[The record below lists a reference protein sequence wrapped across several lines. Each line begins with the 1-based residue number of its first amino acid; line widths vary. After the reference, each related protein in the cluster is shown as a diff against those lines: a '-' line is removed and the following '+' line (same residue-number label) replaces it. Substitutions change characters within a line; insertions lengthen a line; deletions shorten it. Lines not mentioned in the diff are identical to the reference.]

1 MDYLAAMRSFVR
13 AVDLGSLSRAAQES
27 GAKVSTVSRHIAALE
42 ADVGSALL
50 NRSTHRL
57 HLTEIGA
64 VFHIN
69 ALRIIADVDAMRGL
83 ASSLNDKPQGL
94 LRISLPA
101 AFGRRHV
108 VPHLPAFL
116 DAYPAIRIDAT
127 LTDTHVDLIEAGA
140 DVAIRI
146 GTLPDSRLVARRF
159 APHRRIACASPDRA
173 AQIGPVARPAD
184 LAPAEALIFSLQPSP
199 SWHFR
204 NQTNGERA
212 TVEIF
217 GRVRAND
224 SEALLTC
231 ALAGQG
237 VALLPTW
244 IAHADLDRGTLVS
257 LLPDWE
263 GSIAQD
269 FEKAI
274 WAIYPP
280 KKIVSPKV
288 RAFID
293 FFEAR
298 FCKPAY
304 WDAPAEHRR

>member
-13 AVDLGSLSRAAQES
+13 AVDLGSLSRAAQET
-27 GAKVSTVSRHIAALE
+27 GAKVSTVSRHISALE
-42 ADVGSALL
+42 ADVGAALL

-57 HLTEIGA
+57 RLTEIGA
-64 VFHIN
+64 VFHAH
-69 ALRIIADVDAMRGL
+69 ALRIVADVDAMRGL
-83 ASSLNDKPQGL
+83 ASALNDTPQGL
-94 LRISLPA
+94 LRVSLPA

-108 VPHLPAFL
+108 MPHLAAFL
-116 DAYPAIRIDAT
+116 DAHPAIRIDAT
-127 LTDTHVDLIEAGA
+127 LTDVHVDLIEAGA

-159 APHRRIACASPDRA
+159 APHRRIACASPACVARD
-173 AQIGPVARPAD
+173 GPVAQPAD
-184 LAPAEALIFSLQPSP
+184 LARHNALVFSLQPAA
-199 SWHFR
+199 SWYFR
-204 NQTNGERA
+204 QATGRSQT
-212 TVEIF
+212 VDVS
-217 GRVRAND
+217 GRLRAND

-244 IAHADLDRGTLVS
+244 LAHADLARGALLS
-257 LLPDWE
+257 LLPGWE

-269 FEKAI
+269 FETAI
-274 WAIYPP
+274 WAVYPP

-298 FCKPAY
+298 FRKPAY
-304 WDAPAEHRR
+304 WDAALDT

>member
-13 AVDLGSLSRAAQES
+13 AVDLGSLSRAAQET
-27 GAKVSTVSRHIAALE
+27 GAKVSTVSRHISALE
-42 ADVGSALL
+42 ADVGAALL

-64 VFHIN
+64 VFHAH
-69 ALRIIADVDAMRGL
+69 ALRIVADVDALRGL
-83 ASSLNDKPQGL
+83 ASALNDTPQGL
-94 LRISLPA
+94 LRVSLPA

-108 VPHLPAFL
+108 MPHLSAFL
-116 DAYPAIRIDAT
+116 DAHPAIRIDAT

-146 GTLPDSRLVARRF
+146 GTLPDSRLVARRL
-159 APHRRIACASPDRA
+159 APHRRIACASPACIARD
-173 AQIGPVARPAD
+173 GPVAQPAD
-184 LAPAEALIFSLQPSP
+184 LARHNALVFSLQPAAT
-199 SWHFR
+199 WHFR
-204 NQTNGERA
+204 HATGASQ
-212 TVEIF
+212 TVEVS
-217 GRVRAND
+217 GRLRAND

-244 IAHADLDRGTLVS
+244 LAHADLAHGALLS
-257 LLPDWE
+257 LLPGWD

-269 FEKAI
+269 FEMAI
-274 WAIYPP
+274 WAVYPP

-298 FCKPAY
+298 FRKPAY
-304 WDAPAEHRR
+304 WDAAAAA

>member
-13 AVDLGSLSRAAQES
+13 AVDLGSLSRAAQET
-27 GAKVSTVSRHIAALE
+27 GAKVSTISRHISALE
-42 ADVGSALL
+42 ADVGAALL

-57 HLTEIGA
+57 RLTEVGA
-64 VFHIN
+64 VFHAH
-69 ALRIIADVDAMRGL
+69 ALRIVADVDAMRGL
-83 ASSLNDKPQGL
+83 ASSLNHTPQGL
-94 LRISLPA
+94 LRVSLPA

-108 VPHLPAFL
+108 MPHLAAFL
-116 DAYPAIRIDAT
+116 DAYPAIRVDAT
-127 LTDTHVDLIEAGA
+127 LTDLHVDLIEAGA

-159 APHRRIACASPDRA
+159 APHRRVACASPACIARD
-173 AQIGPVARPAD
+173 GPVAEPAD
-184 LAPAEALIFSLQPSP
+184 LARHNALIFSLQPTA
-199 SWHFR
+199 SWYFR
-204 NQTNGERA
+204 QATGRCQT
-212 TVEIF
+212 VDVS
-217 GRVRAND
+217 GRLRAND

-244 IAHADLDRGTLVS
+244 LAHAELARGALLS

-263 GSIAQD
+263 GSIEQD

-274 WAIYPP
+274 WAVYPP

-298 FCKPAY
+298 FRKPAY
-304 WDAPAEHRR
+304 WDAALDT

>member
-13 AVDLGSLSRAAQES
+13 AVDLGSLSRAAQET
-27 GAKVSTVSRHIAALE
+27 GAKVSTVSRHISALE
-42 ADVGSALL
+42 ADVGAALL

-57 HLTEIGA
+57 RLTEIGA
-64 VFHIN
+64 VFHAH
-69 ALRIIADVDAMRGL
+69 ALRIVADVDAMRGL
-83 ASSLNDKPQGL
+83 ASSLNDTPQGL
-94 LRISLPA
+94 LRVSLPA

-108 VPHLPAFL
+108 MPHFAAFL
-116 DAYPAIRIDAT
+116 DAHLAIRIDAT

-140 DVAIRI
+140 DVAIRV
-146 GTLPDSRLVARRF
+146 GTLPDSRLVARRL
-159 APHRRIACASPDRA
+159 APHRRIACASPNCVARD
-173 AQIGPVARPAD
+173 GPVAQPAD
-184 LAPAEALIFSLQPSP
+184 LARHDALVFSLQPTP
-199 SWHFR
+199 SWYFR
-204 NQTNGERA
+204 NQA
-212 TVEIF
+212 TAECRTVDVS
-217 GRVRAND
+217 GRLRAND

-244 IAHADLDRGTLVS
+244 LAHADLARGTLLS

-269 FEKAI
+269 FDKAI
-274 WAIYPP
+274 WAVYPP

-298 FCKPAY
+298 FRKPTY
-304 WDAPAEHRR
+304 WDATIDAPR

>member
-13 AVDLGSLSRAAQES
+13 AVDLRSLSRAAQET
-27 GAKVSTVSRHIAALE
+27 GAKVSTVSRHISALE
-42 ADVGSALL
+42 ADVGAALL

-57 HLTEIGA
+57 CLTEIGA
-64 VFHIN
+64 VFHAH
-69 ALRIIADVDAMRGL
+69 ALRIVADVDAMRGL
-83 ASSLNDKPQGL
+83 AASLNDTPQGL
-94 LRISLPA
+94 LRVSLPA

-108 VPHLPAFL
+108 MPHLAAFL
-116 DAYPAIRIDAT
+116 DAHPAIRIDAT

-146 GTLPDSRLVARRF
+146 GTLPDSGLVARRL
-159 APHRRIACASPDRA
+159 APHRRVACASPGCIARD
-173 AQIGPVARPAD
+173 GPVAQPAD
-184 LAPAEALIFSLQPSP
+184 LARHDALIFSLQPTA

-204 NQTNGERA
+204 LASGERRS
-212 TVEIF
+212 VDVS
-217 GRVRAND
+217 GRLRAND
-224 SEALLTC
+224 SEALLAC

-244 IAHADLDRGTLVS
+244 LAHADLARGALLS

-269 FEKAI
+269 FETAI

-280 KKIVSPKV
+280 KKVVSPKV

-298 FCKPAY
+298 FRKAAY
-304 WDAPAEHRR
+304 WDALPQA

>member
-13 AVDLGSLSRAAQES
+13 AVDLGSLSRAAQET
-27 GAKVSTVSRHIAALE
+27 GAKVSTVSRHISALE
-42 ADVGSALL
+42 ADVGAALL

-64 VFHIN
+64 VFHAH
-69 ALRIIADVDAMRGL
+69 ALRIVADVDAMRGL
-83 ASSLNDKPQGL
+83 AAALNDTPQGL
-94 LRISLPA
+94 LRVSLPA

-108 VPHLPAFL
+108 MPHLAAFL
-116 DAYPAIRIDAT
+116 DAHPAIRIDAT

-159 APHRRIACASPDRA
+159 APHRRIACASPACVARD
-173 AQIGPVARPAD
+173 GPVAQPAD
-184 LAPAEALIFSLQPSP
+184 LARHNALVFSLQPAAT
-199 SWHFR
+199 WHFR
-204 NQTNGERA
+204 YATGASQ
-212 TVEIF
+212 TVEVS
-217 GRVRAND
+217 GRLRAND

-244 IAHADLDRGTLVS
+244 LAHADLARGALLS
-257 LLPDWE
+257 LLPGWD

-269 FEKAI
+269 FEMAI
-274 WAIYPP
+274 WAVYPP

-298 FCKPAY
+298 FRKPAY
-304 WDAPAEHRR
+304 WDAALDA

>member
-13 AVDLGSLSRAAQES
+13 AVDLGSLSRAAQET
-27 GAKVSTVSRHIAALE
+27 GAKVSTVSRHISALE
-42 ADVGSALL
+42 ADVGAALL

-57 HLTEIGA
+57 RLTEIGA
-64 VFHIN
+64 VFHAH
-69 ALRIIADVDAMRGL
+69 ALRIVADVDAMRGL
-83 ASSLNDKPQGL
+83 AASLNDTPQGL

-108 VPHLPAFL
+108 MPHLAAFL
-116 DAYPAIRIDAT
+116 DAHPAIRIDAT

-146 GTLPDSRLVARRF
+146 GTLPDSGLVARRL
-159 APHRRIACASPDRA
+159 APHRRVACASPGCIARD
-173 AQIGPVARPAD
+173 GPVAQPAD
-184 LAPAEALIFSLQPSP
+184 LARHDALIFSLQPTA

-204 NQTNGERA
+204 LASGERRS
-212 TVEIF
+212 VDVS
-217 GRVRAND
+217 GRLRAND
-224 SEALLTC
+224 SEALLAC

-244 IAHADLDRGTLVS
+244 LAHADLARGALLS

-269 FEKAI
+269 FETAI

-293 FFEAR
+293 FFETR
-298 FCKPAY
+298 FRKAAY
-304 WDAPAEHRR
+304 WDALPQA

>member
-27 GAKVSTVSRHIAALE
+27 GAKVSTVSRHICALE
-42 ADVGSALL
+42 ADVGAALL

-64 VFHIN
+64 VFHAH
-69 ALRIIADVDAMRGL
+69 ALRIVADVDAMRGL
-83 ASSLNDKPQGL
+83 AASLNDAPQGL

-108 VPHLPAFL
+108 MPHLAAFL
-116 DAYPAIRIDAT
+116 DAHPAIRIDAT
-127 LTDTHVDLIEAGA
+127 LTDIHVDLIEAGA

-146 GTLPDSRLVARRF
+146 GTLPDSGLVARRL
-159 APHRRIACASPDRA
+159 APHRRIACASPGCVARG
-173 AQIGPVARPAD
+173 GPVAQPAD
-184 LAPAEALIFSLQPSP
+184 LARHDALVFSLQPTA

-204 NQTNGERA
+204 HATGERRS
-212 TVEIF
+212 VDVS
-217 GRVRAND
+217 GRLRAND

-244 IAHADLDRGTLVS
+244 LAHADLARGALLS

-274 WAIYPP
+274 WAVYPP

-298 FCKPAY
+298 FRRPAY
-304 WDAPAEHRR
+304 WDAAP

>member
-13 AVDLGSLSRAAQES
+13 AVDLGSLSRAAEES
-27 GAKVSTVSRHIAALE
+27 GAKVSTVSRHISALE
-42 ADVGSALL
+42 ADIGAALL

-57 HLTEIGA
+57 RPTEIGA
-64 VFHIN
+64 VFHAH
-69 ALRIIADVDAMRGL
+69 ALRIVADVDALRGL
-83 ASSLNDKPQGL
+83 AASLNDTPQGL
-94 LRISLPA
+94 LRVSLPA

-108 VPHLPAFL
+108 MPHLAAFL
-116 DAYPAIRIDAT
+116 DAHPAIRIDAT
-127 LTDTHVDLIEAGA
+127 LTDAHVDLIEAGA

-146 GTLPDSRLVARRF
+146 GTLPDSRLVARRL
-159 APHRRIACASPDRA
+159 APHRRIACASPGCIARD
-173 AQIGPVARPAD
+173 GPVAQPAD
-184 LAPAEALIFSLQPSP
+184 LARHNALVFSLQPAA

-204 NQTNGERA
+204 HASGQLQA
-212 TVEIF
+212 VDVS
-217 GRVRAND
+217 GRLRAND

-244 IAHADLDRGTLVS
+244 LAHADLARGALLS

-269 FEKAI
+269 FDKAI
-274 WAIYPP
+274 WAVYPP

-293 FFEAR
+293 FFETR
-298 FCKPAY
+298 FRRPVY
-304 WDAPAEHRR
+304 WDAPPQA

>member
-27 GAKVSTVSRHIAALE
+27 GAKVSTVSRHISALE
-42 ADVGSALL
+42 ADVGAALL

-57 HLTEIGA
+57 RPTEIGA
-64 VFHIN
+64 VFHAH
-69 ALRIIADVDAMRGL
+69 ALRIVADIDALRGL
-83 ASSLNDKPQGL
+83 AASLNDAPQGL
-94 LRISLPA
+94 LRVSLPA

-108 VPHLPAFL
+108 VPHLAAFL
-116 DAYPAIRIDAT
+116 DAHPAIRIDAT

-146 GTLPDSRLVARRF
+146 GTLPDSGLVARRL
-159 APHRRIACASPDRA
+159 APHRRIACASPDCA
-173 AQIGPVARPAD
+173 ARGGPIAQPAD
-184 LAPAEALIFSLQPSP
+184 LARHEALVFSLQPTA

-204 NQTNGERA
+204 HATGERRS
-212 TVEIF
+212 VDVC
-217 GRVRAND
+217 GRLRAND

-244 IAHADLDRGTLVS
+244 LAHADLARGALLS
-257 LLPDWE
+257 LLPGWE
-263 GSIAQD
+263 GSFEQD
-269 FEKAI
+269 FDKAI
-274 WAIYPP
+274 WAVYPP

-293 FFEAR
+293 FFETR
-298 FCKPAY
+298 FRGPAC
-304 WDAPAEHRR
+304 WDAAP

>member
-27 GAKVSTVSRHIAALE
+27 GAKVSTVSRHISALE
-42 ADVGSALL
+42 ADVGAALL

-57 HLTEIGA
+57 RPTEIGA
-64 VFHIN
+64 VFHAH
-69 ALRIIADVDAMRGL
+69 ALRIVADVDAMRRL
-83 ASSLNDKPQGL
+83 AASLNDTPQGL
-94 LRISLPA
+94 LRVSLPA

-108 VPHLPAFL
+108 MPHLAAFL
-116 DAYPAIRIDAT
+116 DAHPAIRIDAT
-127 LTDTHVDLIEAGA
+127 LTDTHVDLIGAGA

-146 GTLPDSRLVARRF
+146 GTLPDSGLVARRL
-159 APHRRIACASPDRA
+159 APHRRIACASPGCIARD
-173 AQIGPVARPAD
+173 GPVAQPAD
-184 LAPAEALIFSLQPSP
+184 LARHDALIFSLQPTA

-204 NQTNGERA
+204 LASGERRS
-212 TVEIF
+212 VDVS
-217 GRVRAND
+217 GRLRAND
-224 SEALLTC
+224 SEALLAC

-244 IAHADLDRGTLVS
+244 LAHADLARGALLS

-269 FEKAI
+269 FETAI

-280 KKIVSPKV
+280 KKVVSPKV

-298 FCKPAY
+298 FRKAAY
-304 WDAPAEHRR
+304 WDALPQA

>member
-13 AVDLGSLSRAAQES
+13 AVDLGSLSRAAQDT

-42 ADVGSALL
+42 ADVGAALL

-57 HLTEIGA
+57 RLTEIGA
-64 VFHIN
+64 VFHAH
-69 ALRIIADVDAMRGL
+69 ALRILADVDAMRGL
-83 ASSLNDKPQGL
+83 ASALNDTPQGL
-94 LRISLPA
+94 LRVSLPA

-108 VPHLPAFL
+108 MPHLAAFL
-116 DAYPAIRIDAT
+116 DAHPAIRVDAT
-127 LTDTHVDLIEAGA
+127 LTDAHVDLIEAGA

-146 GTLPDSRLVARRF
+146 GTLPDSRLVARRL
-159 APHRRIACASPDRA
+159 APHRRIACASPACIARD
-173 AQIGPVARPAD
+173 GPVAQPAD
-184 LAPAEALIFSLQPSP
+184 LARHIALVFSLQPAP
-199 SWHFR
+199 TWHFR
-204 NQTNGERA
+204 NASGTSQ
-212 TVEIF
+212 TVEVS
-217 GRVRAND
+217 GRLRAND

-244 IAHADLDRGTLVS
+244 LAHADLARGALVS
-257 LLPDWE
+257 LLPGWD
-263 GSIAQD
+263 GSLEQD

-274 WAIYPP
+274 WAVYPP

-298 FCKPAY
+298 FRKPAY
-304 WDAPAEHRR
+304 WDVTPGT

>member
-13 AVDLGSLSRAAQES
+13 AVDLGSLSRAAQDT
-27 GAKVSTVSRHIAALE
+27 GAKVSTVSRHISALE
-42 ADVGSALL
+42 ADVGAALL

-57 HLTEIGA
+57 RLTEIGA
-64 VFHIN
+64 VFHAH
-69 ALRIIADVDAMRGL
+69 ALRILADVDAMRGL
-83 ASSLNDKPQGL
+83 ASALNDTPQGL
-94 LRISLPA
+94 LRVSLPA

-108 VPHLPAFL
+108 MPHLAGFL
-116 DAYPAIRIDAT
+116 DAHPAIRVDAT
-127 LTDTHVDLIEAGA
+127 LTDAHVDLIEAGA

-146 GTLPDSRLVARRF
+146 GTLPDSRLVARRL
-159 APHRRIACASPDRA
+159 APHRRVACASPDCIARD
-173 AQIGPVARPAD
+173 GPVAQPAD
-184 LAPAEALIFSLQPSP
+184 LARHSALVFSLQPAAA
-199 SWHFR
+199 WHFR
-204 NQTNGERA
+204 NASGTSQ
-212 TVEIF
+212 TVEVS
-217 GRVRAND
+217 GRLRAND

-244 IAHADLDRGTLVS
+244 LAHADLACGALVS
-257 LLPDWE
+257 LLPGWD
-263 GSIAQD
+263 GSIEQD

-274 WAIYPP
+274 WAVYPP

-298 FCKPAY
+298 FRKPAY
-304 WDAPAEHRR
+304 WDAGPGA